1 MKFGSDF
8 SWLWVAI
15 IRIFTA
21 PFYLV
26 LWCINVVK
34 SAIGMFIFWIIA
46 KICVTIVLI
55 GGLAIIH
62 HLFKFPSENII
73 DNIFKDTGM
82 SETLGLISAKNI
94 KPSLEMQQK
103 LDQEKK
109 ETLDSCYENVK
120 NVIKTNKRMFDK
132 VLDVLMEKGT
142 LTGEEFVKLV
152 KDK

>member
-15 IRIFTA
+15 IRIFMA

-34 SAIGMFIFWIIA
+34 SVIGMFIFWIIA

-73 DNIFKDTGM
+73 DSIFGWFTPNILGM
-82 SETLGLISAKNI
+82 SHNSLVTSGQIIDAPTGSGIFFPYPHIEVPIIIVLSLLVATLRTI
-94 KPSLEMQQK
+94 
-103 LDQEKK
+103 
-109 ETLDSCYENVK
+109 Y
-120 NVIKTNKRMFDK
+120 R
-132 VLDVLMEKGT
+132 
-142 LTGEEFVKLV
+142 EEF
-152 KDK
+152 D